1 MNNQFFHKFI
11 SYTVIFL
18 SIIGI
23 YYATNPDS
31 ELNQPTYRQTTK
43 ESVRTSNRT
52 SGQVSS
58 QTPAKSSSV
67 KLPADVKPS
76 QNKTPNIQANTSSNS
91 TRYSNPVWTN
101 KNITIAINTTD
112 PIAKQD
118 FTDAINNWNNAH
130 VIHLQMVNPDQHPN
144 INCNIKDLSNQT
156 KQVSQ
161 TETEQQLGVT
171 NISYVEH
178 TNQLAHADS
187 YIDINS
193 IRNMSHDQQVW
204 VAEHE
209 LGHALGLQHTPEG
222 SHTVMEPYNLTTG
235 ITPTDVNNL
244 KNLYQ
249 NIK

>member
-43 ESVRTSNRT
+43 ESARTPNRT

-76 QNKTPNIQANTSSNS
+76 QNKTLIIQANTSSNS

-101 KNITIAINTTD
+101 KNITVAINTTD

-144 INCNIKDLSNQT
+144 INCDIKDLSNQT

-171 NISYVEH
+171 NISYVEQ